1 MMAEQWSDAGSPANG
16 LAARVR
22 DDFPTLRQRVHD
34 RSLVYLD
41 SAATA
46 LKPKCVMDAV
56 RDVWERDCANIH
68 RGVHTLSQRA
78 TKRYE
83 DARTKIGRFIGASD
97 RRELIFVRGATE
109 AINLVAQSYAMPR
122 LALGDEILI
131 TGLEHH
137 ANIVPWQVVRDKTG
151 AKLKVVPVTDSGEV
165 TLAAF
170 NALLSPRTKL
180 VAFAH
185 VSNALGTI
193 LPAKAMVERA
203 HAVGAVVLIDGAQAV
218 AHLPVNVKDLEC
230 DFYAFSGHKL
240 YGPDGTGL
248 LYARRELLEEMAPYQ
263 TGGDM
268 ILSVSFEETLYNE
281 LPSRF
286 EAGTPNIAGGV
297 GLGAAVEYLNGLG
310 MSSVVEHE
318 QKLLAYGHEKLSRIK
333 GLRVIGTA
341 AEKVGVLSFVLDG
354 VHAHDVGTI
363 LDNYAV
369 AIRTGHHCAQPV
381 VERMGVPA
389 TARASLGLYN
399 DESDIDALVEA
410 IQRVKELFD

>member
-34 RSLVYLD
+34 RPLVYLD

-83 DARTKIGRFIGASD
+83 DARNKIGRFIGAGD

-122 LALGDEILI
+122 LAPGDEILI

-165 TLAAF
+165 TLAVF

-218 AHLPVNVKDLEC
+218 AHLPVNVKDLGC

-297 GLGAAVEYLNGLG
+297 GLGAAVEYLTELG